1 MNDALAQ
8 IIETTSPKFNKNVVD
23 GSVKQILQLIPE
35 YLDKIFQS
43 SVRSLSSKIPLKY
56 LGYRRMCPEEELNR
70 LILSNSN
77 KIRYDIAV
85 SDLYVVEYLLE
96 YDGQL
101 ISRPLYLPYTDKGN
115 IIRISGT
122 QYTLIPVLS
131 DTVISPSHKE
141 VFVRLLKRKIIFKR
155 HIINFV
161 VNGEKIPGQVI
172 YADIIQVKNLIKDSL
187 QGRVITPMSLYL
199 LGEYGVRETM
209 NRYAKTDKYIIT
221 TGNVDKYKNTHNI
234 FETTNIKS
242 GYNKEAYYEGSNI
255 KFCLDKSV
263 EITHFLENF
272 IYGFLYV
279 FHALP
284 EYTDDFL
291 DVYKDKNVQDELL
304 HWRILLGR
312 IAYKNTFSVDRI
324 CQDMEEHFDTL
335 QGYLDNLIKDK
346 LTENDVHVENFF
358 DLLAYLM
365 ENFNMWLINNKEFNS
380 DISNRYIDVL
390 YYILYDIIIGFN
402 MIILSVNKRASKKQD
417 KLSYKEVSKIVSN
430 ELKTRLIF
438 NLVKSSTMKLC
449 AQLTESTIDIYY
461 PKITSLLEDQSRGTG
476 VKRGSKTTFPESTKQ
491 LKGHDLYIGSLLFLT
506 KQAPSPRF
514 RSNLYMDYNLF
525 TGKLNIPQDIKETT
539 QLLDD
544 MLRGGIE
551 NIHAELLNTDD
562 DNTDLE

>member
-209 NRYAKTDKYIIT
+209 NTKIHIT
-221 TGNVDKYKNTHNI
+221 YLK
-234 FETTNIKS
+234 
-242 GYNKEAYYEGSNI
+242 
-255 KFCLDKSV
+255 
-263 EITHFLENF
+263 
-272 IYGFLYV
+272 
-279 FHALP
+279 
-284 EYTDDFL
+284 
-291 DVYKDKNVQDELL
+291 LL
-304 HWRILLGR
+304 IL
-312 IAYKNTFSVDRI
+312 
-324 CQDMEEHFDTL
+324 
-335 QGYLDNLIKDK
+335 
-346 LTENDVHVENFF
+346 
-358 DLLAYLM
+358 
-365 ENFNMWLINNKEFNS
+365 
-380 DISNRYIDVL
+380 
-390 YYILYDIIIGFN
+390 
-402 MIILSVNKRASKKQD
+402 
-417 KLSYKEVSKIVSN
+417 
-430 ELKTRLIF
+430 
-438 NLVKSSTMKLC
+438 NLVITKKHIMKVL
-449 AQLTESTIDIYY
+449 I
-461 PKITSLLEDQSRGTG
+461 
-476 VKRGSKTTFPESTKQ
+476 
-491 LKGHDLYIGSLLFLT
+491 
-506 KQAPSPRF
+506 
-514 RSNLYMDYNLF
+514 
-525 TGKLNIPQDIKETT
+525 LNSV
-539 QLLDD
+539 
-544 MLRGGIE
+544 
-551 NIHAELLNTDD
+551 
-562 DNTDLE
+562 